1 MRQIIRR
8 LDIDSV
14 AIAKTKINPS
24 LLFNINFVQNN
35 LFRAEYHVDVTTN
48 NSNELLG
55 RRQQGRVMLSIRNDL
70 SKHSSTVGIDSTGL
84 GR

>member
-35 LFRAEYHVDVTTN
+35 LFRAEYHVDPMAN

-55 RRQQGRVMLSIRNDL
+55 RRQQGGVMFYVRNDL
-70 SKHSSTVGIDSTGL
+70 
-84 GR
+84 